1 MTYIGMVVGEFRGR
15 TALRPGRGQVRIVES
30 DGAVLVA
37 TLSNRTAFQRGEATL
52 AAGNYLM

>member
-1 MTYIGMVVGEFRGR
+1 MVVGEFRGR